1 MEAVYGTHPIG
12 GGGGVAGPGAYIY
25 IYICIILYIYIYIV
39 YYIFH
44 GIGEF
49 GEGRLVTFGIWP
61 QNLESLR
68 IRAGSTGHGRKSRA
82 VQNSH
87 RRTSGPRNPLVF
99 LTVCDLKPI

>member
-1 MEAVYGTHPIG
+1 MGPIPLG
-12 GGGGVAGPGAYIY
+12 GEGGWQGLVHIY
-25 IYICIILYIYIYIV
+25 IYTYILYYIYIV

-68 IRAGSTGHGRKSRA
+68 IRAGSTGHGRKSLA